1 MKLINYAHR
10 GASSYAPENTI
21 PAFELGVKMQAN
33 GIETDV
39 QKTKDGVLVLFHD
52 SNLVRICGRPE
63 AISDLTYQELLQLD
77 FGIHKGEQY
86 RNTRIP
92 TLEEFL
98 QKFADKDLQFAI
110 EFKVTGIEK
119 EALELVRSYGC
130 LDRTIFT
137 SNLWQALLNMHTIDS
152 KVRLGFLAKLLND
165 YLLEA
170 ARKCGIEQICPKAD
184 ILTPEWNQ
192 RLRDAG
198 FSVRP
203 WGIENEELMKRMV
216 ALKVDGMTVNFPD
229 VLHAYLAQLKG

>member
-1 MKLINYAHR
+1 MQFINYAHR

-21 PAFELGVKMQAN
+21 PSFELGVKMQAN

-77 FGIHKGEQY
+77 FGIHKGERY
-86 RNTRIP
+86 RNTKIP

-110 EFKVTGIEK
+110 ELKVTGIEK
-119 EALELVRSYGC
+119 ETLELIRTYGC

-137 SNLWQALLNMHTIDS
+137 SNLWQALINMHAIDPT
-152 KVRLGFLAKLLND
+152 VRLGYLAKLLND
-165 YLLEA
+165 HLLEA
-170 ARKCGIEQICPKAD
+170 AKECGIGQICPKAD

-198 FSVRP
+198 FSVRA
-203 WGIENEELMKRMV
+203 WGIENEELMKRMM

-229 VLHAYLAQLKG
+229 VLYAYLNQQK